1 MKTRLYNGKIL
12 TMEKDLEITE
22 GEVWVEDGK
31 ISYIGPANA
40 DERFS
45 REIDLEGDLVMPS
58 FKNAHTHSAMTFLR
72 SYADDLPLQQWLN
85 ESVFPMENQLK
96 AQDIY
101 DLARLAFLEYLTSG
115 ITACMDMYFF
125 PEMMAKAAVD
135 CTFRTVMVGAVNDFS
150 ESTELL
156 ERYYQEYRSYSP
168 LVSYQLGFHAEYT
181 TSKKEMEQ
189 IAKLSQKYKAPIF
202 THSSETELE
211 VRECMERYGM
221 TPTALF
227 DELGLMEHGGGIYHG
242 VWLSEEDMQR
252 LSRKN
257 IWVVTNPA
265 SNAKLA
271 SGIAPLKTLLEHNIP
286 VALGT
291 DGPASNNALDMFR
304 EMYLAAVLAKLR
316 ERDAR
321 AVPAEEILQMATV
334 NGARMM
340 GLQDCD
346 CLAPGKQA
354 DLIVVTLQKPNM
366 QPVNNLI
373 KNLVYS
379 GTKDNVV
386 LTMIHGKI
394 LYENGRF
401 PYFDEKEIY
410 AKANRVIERMR

>member
-1 MKTRLYNGKIL
+1 MKLRLYNGKIL
-12 TMEKDLEITE
+12 TMQQGSELID
-22 GEVWVEDGK
+22 GEVWVEEGK
-31 ISYIGPANA
+31 ISYIGPEKAG
-40 DERFS
+40 ERFS

-72 SYADDLPLQQWLN
+72 SYADDLPLQQWLS
-85 ESVFPMENQLK
+85 ESIFPMEAQLK
-96 AQDIY
+96 EQDVY

-125 PEMMAKAAVD
+125 PHAMAKAAAD
-135 CTFRTVMVGAVNDFS
+135 CSFRTVMVGAVNDFS
-150 ESTELL
+150 ESVELL
-156 ERYYQEYRSYSP
+156 EQYYNQYHCYSP
-168 LVSYQLGFHAEYT
+168 FVSYELGFHAEYT
-181 TSKKEMEQ
+181 TAKKTMEQ
-189 IAKLSQKYKAPIF
+189 IAALSQKYKAPVF

-211 VRECMERYGM
+211 VQECIGRYGV

-227 DELGLMEHGGGIYHG
+227 EQLDLMEHGGGIYHG
-242 VWLSEEDMQR
+242 VWLSEEDLQR
-252 LSRKN
+252 LARKKF
-257 IWVVTNPA
+257 WVITNPA

-271 SGIAPLKTLLEHNIP
+271 SGIAPLQALLAHKIP

-316 ERDAR
+316 EKDAQ
-321 AVPAEEILQMATV
+321 AVPAEDILQMATV
-334 NGARMM
+334 GGARVM
-340 GLQDCD
+340 GLADCD

-366 QPVNNLI
+366 QPVNDII
-373 KNLVYS
+373 KNIVYS

-386 LTMIHGKI
+386 LTMVGGKI

-401 PYFDEKEIY
+401 PYFDAKEIY
-410 AKANRVIERMR
+410 TKANRIIERMR